1 MSNATIKTPAK
12 KTPASKVSVMVNNFH
27 ASLEV
32 FKTALIAALEADSKI
47 EATIEIM
54 RKTRVKLG
62 TIKQKC
68 PNALAVQSMLQTMRY
83 KNHITG
89 KVVSLS
95 PATVANYLCG
105 IRQCLADHK
114 KVFSKNMARDAANKA
129 KAEAKGEAS
138 SKGTAPDDIPS
149 IEKTGAVKI
158 AEQLNNAL
166 KIAQGDESPKYDVV
180 TVTKLL
186 QQALILVNQ

>member
-1 MSNATIKTPAK
+1 MTATTKTPAK
-12 KTPASKVSVMVNNFH
+12 KATTSKVSVMVHNFH
-27 ASLEV
+27 ASLET
-32 FKTALIAALEADSKI
+32 FKGALIAALEADSKI
-47 EATIEIM
+47 DATIEIM

-68 PNALAVQSMLQTMRY
+68 PNALAVQSMLKTMRY

-105 IRQCLADHK
+105 IRQCLADPK

-138 SKGTAPDDIPS
+138 SKGTAPEDIPS
-149 IEKTGAVKI
+149 IEKTSADKI
-158 AEQLNNAL
+158 AVQLNNAL
-166 KIAQGDESPKYDVV
+166 VICQNDDAPKYDVV
-180 TVTKLL
+180 TVTKLI

>member
-1 MSNATIKTPAK
+1 MTITK

-27 ASLEV
+27 ASLET
-32 FKTALIAALEADSKI
+32 FKGALIAALEADSKI

-54 RKTRVKLG
+54 RKTKVKLG

-129 KAEAKGEAS
+129 KAEANGEAS